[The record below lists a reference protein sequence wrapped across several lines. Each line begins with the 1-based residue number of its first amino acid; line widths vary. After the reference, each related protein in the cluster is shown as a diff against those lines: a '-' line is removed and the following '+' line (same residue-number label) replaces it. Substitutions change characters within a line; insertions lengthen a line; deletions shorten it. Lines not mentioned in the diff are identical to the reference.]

1 MEPTGILTY
10 RKKFKKEKNL
20 LYLSG
25 RKKYLLQK
33 EKTFYIFPKQYTL
46 IFEEKSNFCSN
57 Y

>member
-10 RKKFKKEKNL
+10 RKKSKKEKNL

-25 RKKYLLQK
+25 RKKYILQK